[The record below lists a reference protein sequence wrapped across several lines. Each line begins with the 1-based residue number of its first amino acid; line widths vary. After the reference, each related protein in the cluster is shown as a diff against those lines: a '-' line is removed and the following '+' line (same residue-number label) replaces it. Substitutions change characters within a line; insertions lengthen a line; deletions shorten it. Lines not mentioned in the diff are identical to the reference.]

1 MSSHNRFECTTCGNR
16 HEKQAFISHARKDK
30 ELAER
35 VRHACCEVSIAS
47 FLFEFSPESET
58 QIPPAEVISKEIAR
72 SDLTFVVLGESVSSK
87 FWTQAWIG
95 FEIGVSKGIDVARE
109 STGHNSK
116 KVIVL
121 QDIRQ
126 GIEVTVPRLDA
137 LFLFDFESAEG
148 WTNYRGLVQFLTR
161 TGPSLEFFKSGNRF
175 REYVMKAE
183 VKCGNESCKSTYVGW
198 IAIDD
203 APRLPAPMA
212 TNANEEGLFQATCT
226 IECPSCYKTVTCT
239 FVQML

>member
-1 MSSHNRFECTTCGNR
+1 MPLQDTAPTPSFGG
-16 HEKQAFISHARKDK
+16 FG
-30 ELAER
+30 
-35 VRHACCEVSIAS
+35 VRRACCEVKIAS

-58 QIPPAEVISKEIAR
+58 KTPPAEVISREIAR
-72 SDLTFVVLGESVSSK
+72 SELTFVLLGESVSGK

-95 FEIGVSKGIDVARE
+95 FEIGVSIGIDVATN
-109 STGHNSK
+109 SLDFNSK

-137 LFLFDFESAEG
+137 LFLFDFESEEG
-148 WTNYRGLVQFLTR
+148 WINYRVLVQFLTR
-161 TGPSLEFFKSGNRF
+161 TGPSLEFFKAGNKF
-175 REYVMKAE
+175 REHVMKAE
-183 VKCGNESCKSTYVGW
+183 VECGYQGCKSRYVAW

-203 APRLPAPMA
+203 APSLPVPI
-212 TNANEEGLFQATCT
+212 TIIANDEGLFEATCT
-226 IECPSCYKTVTCT
+226 IECPSCFKTIART

>member
-1 MSSHNRFECTTCGNR
+1 MSSHRRFECTVCGNR
-16 HEKQAFISHARKDK
+16 HEKQAFISHARKDR
-30 ELAER
+30 ELAEK
-35 VRHACCEVSIAS
+35 VRHACCEVSITS
-47 FLFEFSPESET
+47 FLFEFSSESET
-58 QIPPAEVISKEIAR
+58 QNPPAEVISREIAR
-72 SDLTFVVLGESVSSK
+72 SELTFVVLGESVSSK

-95 FEIGVSKGIDVARE
+95 FEIGVSKGIDIARE
-109 STGHNSK
+109 STGYDSK

-126 GIEVTVPRLDA
+126 GIEVTVPSLDA
-137 LFLFDFESAEG
+137 LFLFDFESAKG

-161 TGPSLEFFKSGNRF
+161 AGTSLEFFSAGNRF

-183 VKCGNESCKSTYVGW
+183 VKCGNEGCKSKYVCW

-203 APRLPAPMA
+203 APTLPVLMDID
-212 TNANEEGLFQATCT
+212 ANDEGLFEATCT
-226 IECPSCYKTVTCT
+226 IECPSCFKTVTSS